1 MPIQFD
7 TDPISL
13 RVTDLIRLAVT
24 LSQVSDPTAVKAVKK
39 AMKAMVA
46 DIDYMVYPE
55 IQSAEPRNNIMVF
68 PGGRA

>member
-7 TDPISL
+7 IDPISL

-24 LSQVSDPTAVKAVKK
+24 LNHVSDPAAVKAVKK

-55 IQSAEPRNNIMVF
+55 IRAVDPRNNIMVF
-68 PGGRA
+68 PGGRE

>member
-1 MPIQFD
+1 MQIPFA

-13 RVTDLIRLAVT
+13 RVADLIRLAVT
-24 LSQVSDPTAVKAVKK
+24 LSQVSDPAAVKAVKK

-55 IQSAEPRNNIMVF
+55 IQSVEPRNNIVVF
-68 PGGRA
+68 PGGKA